1 MALAVLRGSSF
12 CLQSSLGRFHIGFSA
27 LLNQLPVGL
36 ALSPGTLR
44 SALCPPPGRPLG
56 AEHQPP
62 LFNNSFQGMTSRG
75 FLVLDTPLGVSC
87 KEQGP
92 KCGRE
97 LQVGPE
103 PPRGSRSA
111 WLESFSLVVASV
123 GTELAPLPLPA
134 SVSWPVLPVPP
145 FDSRGHSEPALRVP
159 WLSEKNRCGATL
171 TSSQPAIWSE
181 QLSYQSPA
189 PGAAL
194 PVSWCQQSLSLFLFS
209 LFFLFRILHVYFY
222 LLDAKL
228 LLLPSVL
235 TLPSV

>member
-1 MALAVLRGSSF
+1 MALAVLSGSSF
-12 CLQSSLGRFHIGFSA
+12 CLQSSLGSFHIGFSA

-103 PPRGSRSA
+103 PPRGSRTA
-111 WLESFSLVVASV
+111 WLEIFSLLVASV

-134 SVSWPVLPVPP
+134 SVSWPVLPQCLHLIAGGAL
-145 FDSRGHSEPALRVP
+145 SRH
-159 WLSEKNRCGATL
+159 
-171 TSSQPAIWSE
+171 
-181 QLSYQSPA
+181 
-189 PGAAL
+189 
-194 PVSWCQQSLSLFLFS
+194 
-209 LFFLFRILHVYFY
+209 
-222 LLDAKL
+222 
-228 LLLPSVL
+228 
-235 TLPSV
+235 